1 MEKETATPQTPPPN
15 GPQLTQADIAALL
28 TLLGQALL

>member
-1 MEKETATPQTPPPN
+1 MEKETTKTQTPPPAS
-15 GPQLTQADIAALL
+15 PQLTQADIAALL

>member
-1 MEKETATPQTPPPN
+1 MENETAMPQTPPPTA
-15 GPQLTQADIAALL
+15 PQLTQADIAALL

>member
-1 MEKETATPQTPPPN
+1 MEKEPVKPQTPPPVA
-15 GPQLTQADIAALL
+15 PQLTQADIAALL